1 MPPPPT
7 RSQPAAHGALSS
19 RPPHPTASCGG
30 SRGQGEDGG
39 AEGGSLGPS
48 TSLVPRPR
56 VEGRVHSTSMLPW
69 SASPLTPPSPLP
81 LEGGEPGD
89 VSDLLAAC
97 NAYVDNIVSENQR
110 MRSKL
115 LSCRTKLGSTSAEPT
130 SGRK

>member
-1 MPPPPT
+1 MRLIAERLLPSDAGPT
-7 RSQPAAHGALSS
+7 HV
-19 RPPHPTASCGG
+19 
-30 SRGQGEDGG
+30 QGEVGCDEEGSNVASSSVSPP
-39 AEGGSLGPS
+39 AEL
-48 TSLVPRPR
+48 PR
-56 VEGRVHSTSMLPW
+56 VHA
-69 SASPLTPPSPLP
+69 SAYNAGASKLLRELDLTPSPLP

-115 LSCRTKLGSTSAEPT
+115 LSCRTKLGSTSAEPV